1 MTDALNNLPPEMQ
14 ARLAAIMAG
23 QTQEAA
29 PQEPAPPTSF
39 LGSMKQAHEK
49 EMQQAMQ
56 QQQAPIAKPPS
67 LMDHVI
73 ALRQEVAAL
82 RQESAAQSNVVDAVG
97 QAVGQLYQMFQPSSG
112 PNAQGQTYSQAFQQ
126 SVETNEQD
134 F

>member
-1 MTDALNNLPPEMQ
+1 MSDALNNLPPEMQ

-23 QTQEAA
+23 QNPNA
-29 PQEPAPPTSF
+29 P
-39 LGSMKQAHEK
+39 
-49 EMQQAMQ
+49 
-56 QQQAPIAKPPS
+56 QQQAAPRRLLPAPVVKPPS

-112 PNAQGQTYSQAFQQ
+112 ANAQGQTYSQAFQQ
-126 SVETNEQD
+126 SVETNDTD

>member
-1 MTDALNNLPPEMQ
+1 MSEALNNLSPEMQ

-23 QTQEAA
+23 QNPNA
-29 PQEPAPPTSF
+29 P
-39 LGSMKQAHEK
+39 
-49 EMQQAMQ
+49 
-56 QQQAPIAKPPS
+56 QQQAAAEPTPPPAPVVKPPS

-112 PNAQGQTYSQAFQQ
+112 ANAQSQTYSQAFQQ
-126 SVETNEQD
+126 SVETNDQD

>member
-1 MTDALNNLPPEMQ
+1 MSEALNNLSPEMQ

-23 QTQEAA
+23 QNPNA
-29 PQEPAPPTSF
+29 P
-39 LGSMKQAHEK
+39 
-49 EMQQAMQ
+49 
-56 QQQAPIAKPPS
+56 QQQAAPEPTPPPAPAPVVKPPS

-112 PNAQGQTYSQAFQQ
+112 ANAQGQTYSQAFQQ
-126 SVETNEQD
+126 SVENNEQD

>member
-1 MTDALNNLPPEMQ
+1 MSDALNNLPPEMQ
-14 ARLAAIMAG
+14 ARIAQIMAG
-23 QTQEAA
+23 QNPATSQA
-29 PQEPAPPTSF
+29 PEPSPAPAP
-39 LGSMKQAHEK
+39 AP
-49 EMQQAMQ
+49 AP
-56 QQQAPIAKPPS
+56 APIVKPPS

-112 PNAQGQTYSQAFQQ
+112 ANAQGQTYSQTFQQ